1 MKITL
6 NNREE
11 TFEGENLTI
20 EKIIQLKNYT
30 FKMLITK
37 KNGELVKTED
47 RETTF
52 VNDGDNIYII
62 HLISGG

>member
-52 VNDGDNIYII
+52 
-62 HLISGG
+62 